1 MQRPSICES
10 QKEET
15 PAMRSSPTKTLIPNW
30 ISFFWMRRVGD
41 RYGEKL
47 MCDLPSARE
56 EEEEHEKR
64 GVNESREER
73 VQIDDEVM

>member
-1 MQRPSICES
+1 
-10 QKEET
+10 
-15 PAMRSSPTKTLIPNW
+15 
-30 ISFFWMRRVGD
+30 MRRVDD

-47 MCDLPSARE
+47 MGDLPSARE

-73 VQIDDEVM
+73 VQIDDEGM